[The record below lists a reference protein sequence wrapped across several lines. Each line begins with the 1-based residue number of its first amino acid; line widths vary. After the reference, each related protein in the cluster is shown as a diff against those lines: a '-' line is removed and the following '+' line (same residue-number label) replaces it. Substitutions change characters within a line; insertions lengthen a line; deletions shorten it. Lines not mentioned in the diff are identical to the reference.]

1 MTAVHRIIPRL
12 LNVLPILLLVSVIAF
27 LLNVLGPGDPVESQY
42 GATMTQAQMDTIR
55 EAQGLNDPLV
65 VRYVSWVV
73 DLFTAGGGESIVLG
87 GRVFDVLLP
96 SFANTLVLTL
106 AGVVLCVILGITI
119 GMVAG
124 INEGTWIDR
133 LLMFLVQVGSNLS
146 VYWFG
151 LVLISVFALNLGWLP
166 VGGMVSRGGGGFLD
180 LLSHLVLPA
189 LAAALISM
197 LVLARF
203 VRIGVIR
210 EQSEGYFRTFRSQ
223 GFTRNNLLRRNV
235 FRNIS
240 PSIVNITGLEIGTL
254 ITGVF
259 FVEIVFNWPGIGTQL
274 VNAVN
279 GQDYPVIQ
287 GGIMLVCVCYLLVNL
302 LTDVVVDSLNPKVR
316 SAS

>member
-1 MTAVHRIIPRL
+1 MSTLRRIAPRL
-12 LNVLPILLLVSVIAF
+12 LNTLPILLLVSVLAF
-27 LLNVLGPGDPVESQY
+27 LLNVLGPGDPVQAQY
-42 GATMTQAQMDTIR
+42 GTTMDQAQIDAIR
-55 EAQGLNDPLV
+55 DAQGLNDPLV
-65 VRYVSWVV
+65 AQYASWVAG
-73 DLFTAGGGESIVLG
+73 LFTAGGGESLVLG

-106 AGVVLCVILGITI
+106 AGVVLCVLFGTAI
-119 GMVAG
+119 GLLAG
-124 INEGTWIDR
+124 IYHGTWVDR
-133 LLMFLVQVGSNLS
+133 ALMFVVQVGSNLS

-151 LVLISVFALNLGWLP
+151 LVLISFFSLTLGWLP
-166 VGGMVSRGGGGFLD
+166 VGGMASRGGGDLLD

-210 EQSEGYFRTFRSQ
+210 EQSAGYFRTFRSQ
-223 GFTRNNLLRRNV
+223 GFTRGNLLRRNV
-235 FRNIS
+235 FRNIA
-240 PSIVNITGLEIGTL
+240 PSIINITGLEIGTL

-287 GGIMLVCVCYLLVNL
+287 GGIMLVCVCYLLINL
-302 LTDVVVDSLNPKVR
+302 LTDVAVDSLDPKLR
-316 SAS
+316 SAA